1 MAETD
6 PAESRRQEIDM
17 AAAVLSLSGPCRNVG
32 DMYLTCV
39 ATQGLGQCRALRSGF
54 EQCSKETA
62 ANSKDMLASMG
73 AQIFVDLKSEE
84 EQTLSTA
91 RMVNRQL
98 MQPQQ

>member
-6 PAESRRQEIDM
+6 PAESRGQEIDM

-39 ATQGLGQCRALRSGF
+39 ATQGLGQCRALRAGF
-54 EQCSKETA
+54 ERCSKETA
-62 ANSKDMLASMG
+62 ANSKAMLGSMG
-73 AQIFVDLKSEE
+73 AHIFADLKSEE